1 MKPPSTVFVCQS
13 CGAQAR
19 KWLGR
24 CLDCGKWNS
33 LVEEPLTT
41 AGPNPVL
48 RPALTGERARPYVDI
63 DSFDADRVTTGISEL
78 DRVLGGGM
86 VPGSLILLGG
96 EPGIG
101 KSTLLLQAAAH
112 VAHTGRSVLYCS
124 GEESPHQVRGR
135 GERLGVSAEGLYLLA
150 ETCLERVLDEV
161 TRLSPGLVV
170 VDSIQTLFSLK
181 LESAPGTV
189 GQVRDAANQLL
200 FVAKGRNVPVLIV
213 GHVTKDGNLAG
224 PKVLEHV
231 VDTVLYFEGDRH
243 HAHRIVRAVK
253 NRFGAISEVGLFR
266 MTVNG
271 LETVTNPSQQF
282 LSERNATVPGSVVL
296 CSLEGSRPILVEVQ
310 ALVGSG
316 SYGNAQRVT
325 SGVDRQRLSLLL
337 TVLEKRVGL
346 PLTGEDVF
354 VNIPGGIPIHE
365 PAVDLAIV
373 AAVASSLRNQ
383 PVLPGVAVFG
393 EVGLAGEVR
402 GISQPGLRVRE
413 AAQMGFTRCV
423 MPAGSQ
429 SADVSAP
436 GCEIFGVDTVGQA
449 LDGLFA

>member
-402 GISQPGLRVRE
+402 GITQPGLRVRE

>member
-1 MKPPSTVFVCQS
+1 MKPPSTVFICQS

-41 AGPNPVL
+41 AGPNSVS
-48 RPALTGERARPYVDI
+48 RPALTGESARPYVDI
-63 DSFDADRVTTGISEL
+63 DSFEADRVTTGISEL

-170 VDSIQTLFSLK
+170 VDSIQTLFSVK

-266 MTVNG
+266 MTANG

-402 GISQPGLRVRE
+402 GITQPGLRVRE

-429 SADVSAP
+429 SVDVSAP